1 MVSKRKKNH
10 LKSPLL
16 FLGVIFL
23 GGWRGVFFWVFVYF
37 GLHTLV
43 DQGFRKGQ
51 SMTVDFRNTAERL
64 I

>member
-23 GGWRGVFFWVFVYF
+23 GGWRGVVFFFGCLCILVFIH
-37 GLHTLV
+37 L
-43 DQGFRKGQ
+43 
-51 SMTVDFRNTAERL
+51 L
-64 I
+64 IRDLEKVNQ